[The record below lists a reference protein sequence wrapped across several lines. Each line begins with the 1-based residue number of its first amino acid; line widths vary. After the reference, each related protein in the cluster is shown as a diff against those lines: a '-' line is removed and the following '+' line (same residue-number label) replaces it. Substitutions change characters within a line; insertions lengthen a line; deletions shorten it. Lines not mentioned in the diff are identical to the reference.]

1 MSITYSL
8 VPRKEDLHDENS
20 KWKVFASAQR
30 RETVTLEQIA
40 HHISSHNSVFSAG
53 TIIGL
58 LTDFEKC
65 VVEQLKNG
73 NRVDLG
79 ELGAFFV
86 TLRGRGASSTG
97 EFSTDLIDHINV
109 RWRCSKMMDAAMQ
122 RTPLREVPNRAEQRK
137 AKKKMV
143 AKANEAIETSKR
155 KKS

>member
-1 MSITYSL
+1 MSIAYSL

-20 KWKVFASAQR
+20 KWKVFAAAQR
-30 RETVTLEQIA
+30 SETVTLEQLA
-40 HHISSHNSVFSAG
+40 HHIASHNSVFSAG

-79 ELGAFFV
+79 QLGAFFV
-86 TLRGRGASSTG
+86 TLRGRGASSSE

-109 RWRCSKMMDAAMQ
+109 RWRCSKSMDAAMQ
-122 RTPLREVPNRAEQRK
+122 RTSLREVPNRAHQRK
-137 AKKKMV
+137 AKKKL
-143 AKANEAIETSKR
+143 AEETNQAIEESKHGR
-155 KKS
+155 S